1 MVFACFY
8 WRYPLVNSHSYGKS
22 PFLMG
27 KSTIN
32 GQFSTAI
39 LVYQRVHFKTILLV
53 ASNHSVVGGW
63 GPGSPKAQ
71 PLPPNSK
78 GIQFPTFN
86 ASWSMIWGVILPFK
100 TYSYH
105 ILTIFTI
112 YNHILPYITI
122 KLPYIIPYITIL
134 LPENYHINSHIL
146 PQKYHIYI
154 YYHKNT
160 IYIPIYITIYI
171 YSHIYYHIY
180 YHVFPYITFF
190 FLEESA

>member
-1 MVFACFY
+1 MFFFWTIWNKMVFACFY

-71 PLPPNSK
+71 PLPPNS
-78 GIQFPTFN
+78 IQCIMKHDMGGHFTIQKLF
-86 ASWSMIWGVILPFK
+86 LP
-100 TYSYH
+100 YSYH
-105 ILTIFTI
+105 I
-112 YNHILPYITI
+112 YHILPYITI
-122 KLPYIIPYITIL
+122 
-134 LPENYHINSHIL
+134 
-146 PQKYHIYI
+146 
-154 YYHKNT
+154 YYHK
-160 IYIPIYITIYI
+160 ITIYNP
-171 YSHIYYHIY
+171 IYYHITTRKLS
-180 YHVFPYITFF
+180 H
-190 FLEESA
+190 